1 MPDRLILASGSSIR
15 RKVMQQAGLIFD
27 VIPADVDESTTR
39 DSLESKGATSIQ
51 IALALAEQK
60 ARAVAEAHPA
70 ALVLGC
76 DQILDHDGM
85 IYSKPETPEICRAQL
100 ATLNGS
106 RHRLI
111 SAAVLV
117 QGNEKLW
124 EETGIVEMQM
134 RESSDAYLDGYV
146 ARNWDS
152 IRHSVGGYKLEEEG
166 VRLFQSLNGDYFH
179 VLGLPLLELLAY
191 LSGKGSIES

>member
-117 QGNEKLW
+117 QSKEQLW